1 MGGFSW
7 IHWVVVLVVVI
18 LIFGTKKLR
27 NLGGDIGAAIRNFK
41 TSVKEESE
49 AKTEQTSPP
58 PADDKQIPGSG
69 LVIDAEASTRDKSKS

>member
-49 AKTEQTSPP
+49 AKPDQ
-58 PADDKQIPGSG
+58 PAADADNKQIPPSG
-69 LVIDAEASTRDKSKS
+69 RVIDVEASTKDKSKS

>member
-18 LIFGTKKLR
+18 LIFGTKKIR

-41 TSVKEESE
+41 QSVKEEGE
-49 AKTEQTSPP
+49 AKPDQ
-58 PADDKQIPGSG
+58 PAADADNKQIPPAGR
-69 LVIDAEASTRDKSKS
+69 VIDAETTTKDKSKS